1 MRSLRKQWG
10 VNTTKY
16 KVIAFVMGA
25 VMASIAGTLYA
36 SYQQSVFPKD
46 YGFMKSDRCLD
57 HRCVWRD
64 R

>member
-1 MRSLRKQWG
+1 MG

-36 SYQQSVFPKD
+36 KLSTIGISE
-46 YGFMKSDRCLD
+46 RL
-57 HRCVWRD
+57 WLL
-64 R
+64 